1 MKETPT
7 SNTIH
12 QEVQQIVEHTALI
25 SLFAQSDGRALA
37 SVTNQDGRRRVIAVR
52 SEHFRD
58 WLTTAYFRNHDG
70 LPSAESIAEAMR
82 QIERQ
87 ALVNRVVRRPEA
99 PRRVTAGTSEDGAD
113 TITVQLGNGLADYI
127 VISKDGWRV
136 VENLDDDVSK
146 RGAAMLALPRPE
158 EPRDVTATF
167 RALQR
172 LLRLSTEE
180 NWRAC
185 RTWLIAALRPS
196 GPYPILLIKGAK
208 GSGKSTAAA
217 LLRGLIDPSG
227 TPLCRLST
235 IDRSVRQL
243 TSFNWVVALADLTP
257 SFSHLS
263 ETLLHIA
270 NDRPLILTA
279 DSASGWTPSPEIA
292 KRALVVELE
301 PLGEEA
307 CSESEL
313 WARFRTVRP
322 QMLAILC
329 STASAGLR
337 AGARD
342 PDSWMAASETVVG
355 RAGSRFDQLSDA
367 IWNLMQTR
375 DEWNG
380 RTTELLRVLETTH
393 PGSKG
398 GSAAPKAIS
407 DRMNGAL
414 AALRNRGVRHEFARG
429 RIRLQRTIP
438 LVPLM

>member
-1 MKETPT
+1 VKETPT

-12 QEVQQIVEHTALI
+12 QEVQQIVEHTALV

-37 SVTNQDGRRRVIAVR
+37 SLTNEDGRRRIVAVR
-52 SEHFRD
+52 SELFRD

-70 LPSAESIAEAMR
+70 LPRAESIAEAMR
-82 QIERQ
+82 QIEKQ
-87 ALVNRVVRRPEA
+87 ALVNRVVPRPEGT
-99 PRRVTAGTSEDGAD
+99 RRVSAGTSEDGSD
-113 TITVQLGNGLADYI
+113 TITVQLGNPLGDYI
-127 VISKDGWRV
+127 VISKEGWRV
-136 VENLDDDVSK
+136 VENLDEVPK
-146 RGAAMLALPRPE
+146 RGATMLALPRPE
-158 EPRDVTATF
+158 EPRDIAATF
-167 RALQR
+167 LALRR

-196 GPYPILLIKGAK
+196 GPYPILLIKGSK

-227 TPLCRLST
+227 PALCRLST
-235 IDRSVRQL
+235 IDRSVQQL

-263 ETLLHIA
+263 ETLLRMA
-270 NDRPLILTA
+270 SDRPLILTS
-279 DSASGWTPSPEIA
+279 DSASEWKPSPEIA
-292 KRALVVELE
+292 KRAIVVELE
-301 PLGEEA
+301 PLGEA
-307 CSESEL
+307 QCSEPEL

-329 STASAGLR
+329 ATASAGLR

-342 PDSWMAASETVVG
+342 PDSWMAASELVAG

-367 IWNLMQTR
+367 ICNLMQTR

-380 RTTELLRVLETTH
+380 RTTELMRVLEATH
-393 PGSKG
+393 PGSTA

-407 DRMNGAL
+407 ERMNGAL
-414 AALRNRGVRHEFARG
+414 AAVRSRGVRHEFARG
-429 RIRLQRTIP
+429 RITLQRT
-438 LVPLM
+438 VPLAPLM